1 MCIKKS
7 GWARCK
13 PEERSTQPVESCKR
27 KQRVATSAMTEES
40 SVSWGTG
47 NVSQAAAAA
56 AAVFYISG
64 ENCWAIQR
72 VGPVLD
78 FVIYM
83 REQWQ
88 LVRSQ

>member
-1 MCIKKS
+1 
-7 GWARCK
+7 
-13 PEERSTQPVESCKR
+13 
-27 KQRVATSAMTEES
+27 MTEES